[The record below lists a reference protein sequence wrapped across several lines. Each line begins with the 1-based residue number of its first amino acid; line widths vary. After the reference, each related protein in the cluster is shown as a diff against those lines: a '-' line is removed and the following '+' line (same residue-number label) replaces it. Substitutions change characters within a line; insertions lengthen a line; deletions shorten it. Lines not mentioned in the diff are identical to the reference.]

1 MIGNALSAMKKAQ
14 RLWQLLARELTW
26 SRSSERTS
34 RKVITAPGEERWD
47 INTGKRRGKRVRRSG
62 NSMRSASVLGG
73 SAALSRNREK
83 PGVWR
88 EKRWGWT
95 TCRPR
100 GEGSWSPPRAI
111 KEMLK
116 AEFDITRLN
125 LVGCWAF
132 WVAKGEECFNPQRNF
147 YQISWH

>member
-1 MIGNALSAMKKAQ
+1 MGAKGAQ
-14 RLWQLLARELTW
+14 ACRGRE
-26 SRSSERTS
+26 
-34 RKVITAPGEERWD
+34 VAQ
-47 INTGKRRGKRVRRSG
+47 
-62 NSMRSASVLGG
+62 LGG
-73 SAALSRNREK
+73 SQAKAPAGLWADLRSWEQHVQRFCSWRERSTFEEQRETR
-83 PGVWR
+83 GVWR

-147 YQISWH
+147 YQIS